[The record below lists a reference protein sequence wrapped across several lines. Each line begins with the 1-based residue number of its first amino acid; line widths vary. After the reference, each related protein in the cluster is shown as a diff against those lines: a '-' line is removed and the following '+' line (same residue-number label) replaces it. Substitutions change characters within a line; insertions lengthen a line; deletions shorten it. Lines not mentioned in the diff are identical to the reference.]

1 MAAPPTG
8 LKGSFEWLALAAT
21 LPADPV
27 PLPAGGGSGLVEPG
41 RHILAGLAVVNTATT
56 AGTVQILDGQ
66 DSKGQSVA
74 AWSIPASGGLNPTLP
89 TGGILL
95 EVGCYIVVTSA
106 ILIGGVHL
114 IHLWRY
120 PFTPPGE

>member
-1 MAAPPTG
+1 MAAPPGG

-27 PLPAGGGSGLVEPG
+27 PLPSGGGSGLVESG
-41 RHILAGLAVVNTATT
+41 RHIFAGMAVVNTATT
-56 AGTVQILDGQ
+56 AGTVSILDGQ
-66 DSKGQSVA
+66 DSHGQPIASFP
-74 AWSIPASGGLNPTLP
+74 IPASGGLNPSLP

-95 EVGCYIVVTSA
+95 EVGCYIVVTGA
-106 ILIGGVHL
+106 ILSGGIHL

-120 PFTPPGE
+120 PYTPPGE